1 MSEKII
7 NLFWQFW
14 NQWLKYRNVDPV
26 VGFARLLVL
35 VGVGLM
41 APGGV
46 WWLALALE
54 IKLVELPASVTIK
67 FGPETITYTGLFIAT
82 VGILIGIWGIRHIK
96 KKRTSCLIYM
106 RGLPGMNDEPPTDDL
121 PPKYKHGQVT
131 HLSMDIL
138 KVSKESAIENI
149 ELFSKMLDEKIMS
162 MDIEAPVTV
171 FAGLAQV
178 PLLYVTGIR
187 LSTRQN
193 LFVMDYNR
201 FEQKWHMLDELDDNE
216 RIETIYPDNPP
227 GEEVAIAMPFTI
239 SMTQEQIPVF
249 LKDKTIWIKLDG
261 QGPRTDA
268 FSSEEKM
275 KHTLRAVHDVIRN
288 LRNKDGYG
296 NIKRIHLFIA
306 AQASTVFKLGT
317 NYQANV
323 YPEIC
328 VYHFQGGEGKYTWGI
343 GIKNG
348 AIKILQEVGIDD

>member
-1 MSEKII
+1 MIERII

-26 VGFARLLVL
+26 VGFGRLLVL

-54 IKLVELPASVTIK
+54 IKLVELPASFTIK
-67 FGPETITYTGLFIAT
+67 FGPETITYTGLFITT

-106 RGLPGMNDEPPTDDL
+106 RGLPGMNDEPPTNDL
-121 PPKYKHGQVT
+121 PPKYRHGEVT

-138 KVSKESAIENI
+138 NTPKENSIENI
-149 ELFSKMLDEKIMS
+149 ELFRKTFDEKIMS
-162 MDIEAPVTV
+162 MNIEAPVTI

-178 PLLYVTGIR
+178 PLLYAAGVR

-201 FEQKWHMLDELDDNE
+201 FEKKWHMLDDLDDNE
-216 RIETIYPDNPP
+216 RITAVYPDNTPD
-227 GEEVAIAMPFTI
+227 EDVAIAMPFTI
-239 SMTQEQIPVF
+239 SMTQEQIPTF
-249 LKDKTIWIKLDG
+249 LKDKTIWLTLDG

-275 KHTLRAVHDVIRN
+275 KHTLRAVHDLIRN
-288 LRNKDGYG
+288 LRNKDGYA

-317 NYQANV
+317 NYQTNA
-323 YPEIC
+323 YPETC

-343 GIKNG
+343 SIKDG
-348 AIKILQEVGIDD
+348 KFKILDAIE